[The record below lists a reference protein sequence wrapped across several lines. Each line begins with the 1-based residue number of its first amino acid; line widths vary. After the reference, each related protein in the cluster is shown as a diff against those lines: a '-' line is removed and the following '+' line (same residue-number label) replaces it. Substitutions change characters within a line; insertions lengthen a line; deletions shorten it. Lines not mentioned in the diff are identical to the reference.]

1 MNREE
6 FTRLLFCLRIR
17 APVPEDLAGVL
28 TRGLD
33 QYLQGDASLDEAIGI
48 PPPATSID
56 RRDQIYRAVS
66 SAFNGP
72 LTTRARRVVEL
83 VERYENDGLSS
94 WELPV
99 PVELIQELIDGPW
112 LLLQWR
118 QLYRVLQRQ

>member
-1 MNREE
+1 M
-6 FTRLLFCLRIR
+6 LFCLRIR
-17 APVPEDLAGVL
+17 APVPEDLADVL
-28 TRGLD
+28 TQELD
-33 QYLQGDASLDEAIGI
+33 RYLQGRISLDDAIGI
-48 PPPATSID
+48 SPPATSID
-56 RRDQIYRAVS
+56 RRDQIYREIS
-66 SAFNGP
+66 NAFNGP